1 MSEITEQILFSGRVQ
16 GVGFRQTTNRIAAG
30 LPVRGFVRNLPDRRV
45 EVIVTGTALSIQ
57 RLIAG
62 LREYFHS
69 GITDIDRQAIDAPE
83 DFQRFEVRS

>member
-16 GVGFRQTTNRIAAG
+16 GVGFRYTTQRIATG

-45 EVIVTGTALSIQ
+45 EVIVTGSAESIQ

-62 LREYFHS
+62 LREYFGT
-69 GITDIDRQAIDAPE
+69 GITDMDRQIMEATEIFE
-83 DFQRFEVRS
+83 GFEVRR